1 MGNCNGKSVEE
12 KRKKASKK
20 LTKEEMD
27 ELETKT
33 YCNLT
38 VFSWIQICETSF
50 AKSSVIESF
59 STYPRSER

>member
-33 YCNLT
+33 YCKCT
-38 VFSWIQICETSF
+38 VFSVIQICESGFTN
-50 AKSSVIESF
+50 
-59 STYPRSER
+59 